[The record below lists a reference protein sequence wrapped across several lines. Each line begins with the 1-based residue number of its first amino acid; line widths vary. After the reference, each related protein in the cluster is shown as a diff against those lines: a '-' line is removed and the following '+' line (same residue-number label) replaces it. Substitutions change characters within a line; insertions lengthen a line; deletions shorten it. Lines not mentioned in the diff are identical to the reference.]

1 MSEQE
6 KLHKLIIKAVEH
18 LNQSIDLLEEAAEL
32 DFETMDDLSQAADD
46 IAEIIQFLREIEW
59 ANTSWIWMIK
69 QMRFI

>member
-6 KLHKLIIKAVEH
+6 KLHKLITKAVEH

-46 IAEIIQFLREIEW
+46 IAEIIQFLRELEW
-59 ANTSWIWMIK
+59 NDSWIWMIK

>member
-46 IAEIIQFLREIEW
+46 IAEIIQFLREIE
-59 ANTSWIWMIK
+59 
-69 QMRFI
+69 

>member
-46 IAEIIQFLREIEW
+46 MAEIIQFLRELEW
-59 ANTSWIWMIK
+59 NDSWIWMIK